1 MPRVHSLWRICAG
14 CVQVAGSFVGAV
26 ADNLGRRRMCVVYA
40 VFYAISCLVKLSTN
54 YYILM
59 VSGREEPRSSTPRQA
74 RHGGPVDR
82 GVMITRGGEFR
93 LDRKRQKLSAG
104 HRNSRD

>member
-1 MPRVHSLWRICAG
+1 MCLRVHSLWRICAG

-59 VSGREEPRSSTPRQA
+59 VSGGRAKEQHTPSS
-74 RHGGPVDR
+74 
-82 GVMITRGGEFR
+82 
-93 LDRKRQKLSAG
+93 
-104 HRNSRD
+104 